1 MNGLKIGKDRRE
13 NEHLHH
19 FDGVALI
26 NFILANGF
34 EYMSLT
40 NVEDVIRKSV
50 DNNKNI
56 LTGIFRKVKYV

>member
-1 MNGLKIGKDRRE
+1 MNGLKIGSIEEKM
-13 NEHLHH
+13 NISHH

-26 NFILANGF
+26 NFMLANGF